1 MFMLYI
7 VLTCRIINF
16 SLYNLIMILDEKNM
30 ELTGLRMHISY
41 VSVSHLGMLFSWK
54 ESSATIQVRPQK
66 LFFCFFSQAPAH
78 SFFYPRFKIF
88 IQRIVPLISSNLILF
103 LKKSDAKKMSLPSHS
118 FFQKSAWETEDQFF
132 LAECLEFH
140 ISMVLWKSVLRT
152 LFRKNVYFSFL
163 IHVSLDWI

>member
-1 MFMLYI
+1 MTMFMLYI

-78 SFFYPRFKIF
+78 SFFLPPLQNFYSKNRALNFVKLNFVFKKIWRKKKCRFPRIRFFKKVPEKQKINSFWPNVLSF
-88 IQRIVPLISSNLILF
+88 I
-103 LKKSDAKKMSLPSHS
+103 
-118 FFQKSAWETEDQFF
+118 
-132 LAECLEFH
+132 
-140 ISMVLWKSVLRT
+140 
-152 LFRKNVYFSFL
+152 
-163 IHVSLDWI
+163 